1 MNLSPEEI
9 ILIERHRAEKEEEQ
23 QDILFEKMIYKV
35 LWEWHQFSDQT
46 GAGLTFS
53 TFTSESE
60 FNVSQFLDDK
70 FDKRRPRI
78 FELIRSIREL
88 IQIEI
93 NQK

>member
-35 LWEWHQFSDQT
+35 LWEWNQFSDQT
-46 GAGLTFS
+46 GAGLTYS
-53 TFTSESE
+53 TFCSECE

-70 FDKRRPRI
+70 FDKQRSRI
-78 FELIRSIREL
+78 FEIIRSIRES
-88 IQIEI
+88 IRNNIRR
-93 NQK
+93 